1 MGRGLAFCWVSVLF
15 LFYLDKMTRA
25 ALILRSDCPILLMS
39 GVGDRQQATAM
50 KGETMNGTLKMTEG
64 GSHTWAKGITIDR
77 AIERF
82 RKLGTVTRRGNKLTV
97 TRFDGSKIKAE
108 FFLPCK

>member
-1 MGRGLAFCWVSVLF
+1 
-15 LFYLDKMTRA
+15 
-25 ALILRSDCPILLMS
+25 
-39 GVGDRQQATAM
+39 VGDRQQTTAT

-64 GSHTWAKGITIDR
+64 GSHTWVKGITIDR

-97 TRFDGSKIKAE
+97 TRFSGSKIKAE

>member
-1 MGRGLAFCWVSVLF
+1 
-15 LFYLDKMTRA
+15 MT
-25 ALILRSDCPILLMS
+25 
-39 GVGDRQQATAM
+39 ATNNSQ
-50 KGETMNGTLKMTEG
+50 KGETMSGTLKITEN
-64 GSHTWAKGITIDR
+64 GSHTWAKGMTIDR

-97 TRFDGSKIKAE
+97 TRFNGSKIKAE